1 MPKVWLDQLTQWLCW
16 LKIRCDPALGV
27 WLLAILN
34 SAWLNFCY
42 YLTSAPWKIVCF
54 STLDHQRSS
63 RVHTISCLDHEIWRL
78 FYTVRPWDLRDSI
91 PSRQDTWGHLGG
103 WQRALR
109 FTTWCISDIVV
120 KGWNKRFQWIK
131 RSARIKPNGDVWY
144 LLKKLPCQILE
155 ASLAALA
162 WEKVQSANG
171 CRRRFE
177 CRACWCFVGPK
188 SWRVSIYR
196 VLKGGVSKWGTLED
210 SVWEDWEKTR
220 ED

>member
-1 MPKVWLDQLTQWLCW
+1 MFFHTWPPEKFQSSYYFM
-16 LKIRCDPALGV
+16 LGS
-27 WLLAILN
+27 WN
-34 SAWLNFCY
+34 M
-42 YLTSAPWKIVCF
+42 
-54 STLDHQRSS
+54 
-63 RVHTISCLDHEIWRL
+63 EM

-188 SWRVSIYR
+188 SWRVLFIGFLR
-196 VLKGGVSKWGTLED
+196 GGCPNGEPLRIPFGKI
-210 SVWEDWEKTR
+210 EKKLGKIRGITTPQ
-220 ED
+220 